1 MMFLAFV
8 IALILLQ
15 VWGSGGPVQRD
26 DWFYAWLSRLSARG
40 LEGAA
45 GLALAV
51 LAPSLLVLW
60 LLHLIEG
67 VLFGLFWIVLAT
79 VLLLY
84 AMGRGDFDEFMA
96 RYRHFCAAGDFQGG
110 WLAMSAAL
118 DLRDAP
124 APSSPA
130 EAHEVVQRAFFYEAC
145 QRWFA
150 VVFYF
155 FLLGPAGALA
165 YRLLHLCR
173 GYFNETPLQ
182 SCLFIADWLPGRL
195 LAATF
200 VLAGDFVRSRDILLS
215 GLGEGSRPAATLLFQ
230 VGRAALG
237 STAANADEA
246 AFASA
251 AAAENAATRGLI
263 SRSAVAWVALIA
275 LVVLID

>member
-1 MMFLAFV
+1 MMFLTFV

-26 DWFYAWLSRLSARG
+26 DWFFAWLSRLYDRG
-40 LEGAA
+40 MEGAG

-51 LAPSLLVLW
+51 LGPSLLALW
-60 LLHLIEG
+60 LLHMLEG
-67 VLFGLFWIVLAT
+67 VLFGLFWIILAT

-84 AMGRGDFDEFMA
+84 AMGRGDFDEFVA
-96 RYRHFCAAGDFQGG
+96 RYRHLCAAGDFQGG

-124 APSSPA
+124 TPSSPA
-130 EAHEVVQRAFFYEAC
+130 EAHEVVQQAFFYEAC

-173 GYFNETPLQ
+173 GYVNETPLQ
-182 SCLFIADWLPGRL
+182 SCLFAADWLPSRL

-200 VLAGDFVRSRDILLS
+200 VLTGDFVRSRDVLLS
-215 GLGEGSRPAATLLFQ
+215 GLGEGSQPAATMLYR

-237 STAANADEA
+237 SNAAN
-246 AFASA
+246 ASA
-251 AAAENAATRGLI
+251 AAFAAAAAEENAATRSLV

>member
-1 MMFLAFV
+1 MMFLTFV
-8 IALILLQ
+8 IALVLLQ

-51 LAPSLLVLW
+51 LAPSLLALW
-60 LLHLIEG
+60 LLHLLEG

-84 AMGRGDFDEFMA
+84 AMGRGDFDECAA

-118 DLRDAP
+118 DLRDVP

-130 EAHEVVQRAFFYEAC
+130 EAHAVVQQAFFYEAC

-182 SCLFIADWLPGRL
+182 SCLFAADWLPGRL

-200 VLAGDFVRSRDILLS
+200 VLAGDFVRSRDKLLS
-215 GLGEGSRPAATLLFQ
+215 GLGEGSRPAAALLFQ

-237 STAANADEA
+237 NSAANAEGE

-251 AAAENAATRGLI
+251 AAEENAAALGLV
-263 SRSAVAWVALIA
+263 SRSAVAWVAFIA